1 MINRL
6 LGIIYILMKQDTVTA
21 SELAKRFE
29 VSIRTIYRD
38 LDTLSAAGIPVYA
51 KKGKNGGICLTEQ
64 FVLNKMLITEEEQQE
79 ILSALVSLKEI
90 GVQEEQNTL
99 QKLGEFFKADPVD
112 WIAIDLSDWGGGRKQ
127 LYDDIRHAIFS
138 HRLLCFDYYG
148 QNGKMTKRVV
158 EPMQLVF
165 KEYTWYLRAFCRER
179 QASRMFKLFRMKRVQ
194 VLQETFLP
202 RVDWNQEK
210 KEEQEEKSVP
220 DNMVKHLEIQID
232 KREAYRVYDRF
243 EEEQLEVLEDGSFLA
258 HMDAW
263 VDDWVYG
270 FLLSFG
276 PSAKVLAP
284 DEIRQEM
291 QKRLKAM
298 LEHYEE
304 RD

>member
-6 LGIIYILMKQDTVTA
+6 LGIIYILMKQGTITA

-38 LDTLSAAGIPVYA
+38 LDTLSVAGIPVYA
-51 KKGKNGGICLTEQ
+51 KKGKNGGISLTEQ
-64 FVLNKMLITEEEQQE
+64 FVLNKMLITKEEQQE

-99 QKLGEFFKADPVD
+99 QKLGEFFKTDPVD

-127 LYDDIRHAIFS
+127 LYEDIRHAILS

-148 QNGKMTKRVV
+148 QNGSMTKRVV

-179 QASRMFKLFRMKRVQ
+179 NAPRMFKLFRMKRVE
-194 VLQETFLP
+194 VLEEVFIP
-202 RVDWNQEK
+202 RLDWNQEK
-210 KEEQEEKSVP
+210 QEKQEEKTVQ
-220 DNMVKHLEIQID
+220 DNMVKHLEIWID

-243 EEEQLEVLEDGSFLA
+243 EEEQLEILEDGNFLA
-258 HMDAW
+258 RMDAW
-263 VDDWVYG
+263 MDDWVYG

-276 PSAKVLAP
+276 SSAKVLAP
-284 DEIRQEM
+284 DEVREEL
-291 QKRLKAM
+291 QKRLRAM
-298 LEHYEE
+298 LGHYE
-304 RD
+304 